1 MDTATFLWTLA
12 ATLLA
17 GIQLFFQK
25 VVAQEK
31 RDSAFN
37 GLMMYGISGV
47 AAAVLLFMGHVV
59 PVEWKLIALFGL
71 FSGAI
76 HSLGN
81 FIRIEGLK
89 YIDSVVY
96 FPINKVLGPVL
107 VVLGGVLIFSES
119 ITFKQYIGICFSL
132 TVPLLLISSVEHMR
146 QNNLRRGIW
155 FVVLSTVCT
164 SISILLTKEVI
175 GLDADVLFI
184 LATAQIAGVLSSG
197 ALLVRKKRS
206 LSHLDRRDVLLG
218 AIAGILGFCSYYAL
232 LKALSTG
239 LISIVY
245 VIQAHYILIPIV
257 LSVWWYKEHINMRK
271 IIAVAVSFLAIG
283 LLYK

>member
-1 MDTATFLWTLA
+1 MDTVTFFWTLA

-37 GLMMYGISGV
+37 GLMMYSISGV
-47 AAAVLLFMGHVV
+47 LAAVLLFVGQAV
-59 PVEWKLIALFGL
+59 PTEWKLIALFGL
-71 FSGAI
+71 LSGAT

-89 YIDSVVY
+89 YIDSVIY

-107 VVLGGVLIFSES
+107 VVFGGVLIFSES
-119 ITFKQYIGICFSL
+119 LSTQQYIGIVCSL
-132 TVPLLLISSVEHMR
+132 TVPLLLISSIEHLR
-146 QNNLRRGIW
+146 QNNLRYGIW
-155 FVVLSTVCT
+155 FVVISTTLT
-164 SISILLTKEVI
+164 SISILLTKRVI
-175 GLDADVLFI
+175 GLDLNVLFL
-184 LATAQIAGVLSSG
+184 LATTQIAGVVSSG

-218 AIAGILGFCSYYAL
+218 LVAGLLGFASYFAL

-245 VIQAHYILIPIV
+245 VIQAHYILIPII